1 MPGWAS
7 QFRVPDEGRSMAS
20 KYVFNYFFD
29 SILASLL
36 ASRGV
41 RIITVFY
48 CANAHHSWVSLRAV
62 LEGCRQVVSG
72 RSFFFSPSSVLTHCG
87 RCSAFKIEILAIGLR
102 AKIKLHAQLTTCKD
116 GAAQSWFFLSFPFT
130 LLRRRGLREVG

>member
-1 MPGWAS
+1 
-7 QFRVPDEGRSMAS
+7 MAS

-41 RIITVFY
+41 RIIMVFF

-62 LEGCRQVVSG
+62 HGGQPASRARKVH
-72 RSFFFSPSSVLTHCG
+72 FFFSSILILCG
-87 RCSAFKIEILAIGLR
+87 WCSGLKIEILAIELR
-102 AKIKLHAQLTTCKD
+102 ARIKLHAQLTTCKD
-116 GAAQSWFFLSFPFT
+116 GGGSVMGFSLFP
-130 LLRRRGLREVG
+130 LYPLAPAWSP